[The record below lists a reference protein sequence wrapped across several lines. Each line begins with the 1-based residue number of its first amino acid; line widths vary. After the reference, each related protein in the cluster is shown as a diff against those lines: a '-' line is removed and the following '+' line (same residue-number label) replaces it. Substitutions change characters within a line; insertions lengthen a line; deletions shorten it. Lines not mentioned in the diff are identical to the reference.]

1 MWEYYKIIY
10 PLASTYPIIWGMNK
24 NLNSITALGQSIWYD
39 NLSRDVLKSGE
50 LKSII
55 ESGVR
60 GLTSNPAIFKKAIA
74 DSTDYDS
81 AILTLNKKITDID
94 SLTETMM
101 MEDVAMAAD
110 MLRPL
115 YDSSGGVDGCASIE
129 LSPYLARDTAK
140 SIEQGRRLWKE
151 LNRPNIMIKV
161 PATDEGMPV
170 IRTLLREGI
179 NVNVTLIFSCSFY
192 ERVMD
197 AYLSGL
203 EDRLADGNSIDNL
216 TSVASFFVSRVD
228 SITEAEVKKLVSANV
243 MTAADSKAFNG
254 TLGIA
259 NSKVAY
265 GSFLEFFS
273 SSRWNRLKEKGAKV
287 QRPLWASTGTKN
299 PEFDTLLYVTTLV
312 GANTVNTVP
321 PQTLKDIISRD
332 MSYTS
337 AVQTKFSDAAEL
349 LKKTRNAGLPWE
361 RMLFDLQVQGVKL
374 FADAYTDLLNAVKK
388 KSEALKGG

>member
-1 MWEYYKIIY
+1 
-10 PLASTYPIIWGMNK
+10 MNK
-24 NLNSITALGQSIWYD
+24 NLKSITSLGQSIWYD

-81 AILTLNKKITDID
+81 AILALNKKITDID

-115 YDSSGGVDGCASIE
+115 YDSSGGIDGCASIE
-129 LSPYLARDTAK
+129 LSPYLACDTAK

-197 AYLSGL
+197 AYISGL
-203 EDRLADGNSIDNL
+203 EDRLADGNSIDKL

-228 SITEAEVKKLVSANV
+228 SITETEVKKLVSANV
-243 MTAADSKAFNG
+243 MKQEEAKAFNG

-273 SSRWNRLKEKGAKV
+273 SARWNRLKEKGARV

-312 GANTVNTVP
+312 GSDTVNTVP

-332 MSYTS
+332 MNYSS
-337 AVQTKFSDAAEL
+337 VVQSKFSDAAEL
-349 LKKTRNAGLPWE
+349 LKKTRSSGLPWE
-361 RMLFDLQVQGVKL
+361 RMLYDLQVQGVKL

>member
-1 MWEYYKIIY
+1 
-10 PLASTYPIIWGMNK
+10 MNK
-24 NLNSITALGQSIWYD
+24 NLNVITSLGQSIWYD

-55 ESGVR
+55 DAGVR

-74 DSTDYDS
+74 DSSDYDS
-81 AILTLNKKITDID
+81 AIVALNKKITDID

-129 LSPYLARDTAK
+129 LSPYLACDTAK
-140 SIEQGRRLWKE
+140 SIDQGRRLWKE
-151 LNRPNIMIKV
+151 LNRSNIMIKV

-170 IRTLLREGI
+170 IRTLLSEGI
-179 NVNVTLIFSCSFY
+179 NVNVTLIFSCSYY

-203 EDRLADGNSIDNL
+203 EDRLAAGKPIDNL

-228 SITEAEVKKLVSANV
+228 SITESEVKKLVAASA
-243 MTAADSKAFNG
+243 MSGEEAKTFNG

-265 GSFLEFFS
+265 GAFLEFFS
-273 SSRWNRLKEKGAKV
+273 SNRWKRLKDKGARV

-312 GANTVNTVP
+312 GADTVNTVP
-321 PQTLKDIISRD
+321 PQTLKDIIARD
-332 MSYTS
+332 VSYKSTIQADYNQS
-337 AVQTKFSDAAEL
+337 LEL
-349 LKKTRNAGLPWE
+349 LFKTRKSGLPWE
-361 RMLFDLQVQGVKL
+361 RMLYDLQVQGVKL
-374 FADAYTDLLNAVKK
+374 FADAYTDLLSAVKK

>member
-1 MWEYYKIIY
+1 MIG
-10 PLASTYPIIWGMNK
+10 AMNK
-24 NLNSITALGQSIWYD
+24 NLNSITSFGQSIWYD
-39 NLSRDVLKSGE
+39 NLSRDVLKTGE

-55 ESGVR
+55 DSGVR
-60 GLTSNPAIFKKAIA
+60 GLTSNPSIFKKAIA

-81 AILTLNKKITDID
+81 AITALNKKISDID
-94 SLTETMM
+94 ELTETMM
-101 MEDVAMAAD
+101 MEDVGMAAD
-110 MLRPL
+110 MLRSL

-129 LSPYLARDTAK
+129 LSPYLARDTEK
-140 SIEQGRRLWKE
+140 SIEQGRRLWKT

-161 PATDEGMPV
+161 PATDEGIPV

-203 EDRLADGNSIDNL
+203 EDRLADGKPIDHL

-228 SITEAEVKKLVSANV
+228 SIVESEVKKLVSAGV
-243 MTAADSKAFNG
+243 MSGDDAKKYNG

-265 GSFLEFFS
+265 DSFLKFFS
-273 SSRWNRLKEKGAKV
+273 SPRWNRLKGKGAKV

-312 GANTVNTVP
+312 GADTVNTVP

-332 MSYTS
+332 VTYAS
-337 AVQTKFSDAAEL
+337 AVQKDVAQAQALLASTRAA
-349 LKKTRNAGLPWE
+349 GIPWE
-361 RMLFDLQVQGVKL
+361 RMLFDLQMQGVKL
-374 FADAYTDLLNAVKK
+374 FADAYTDLLSAVKK
-388 KSEALKGG
+388 KAEALKGG